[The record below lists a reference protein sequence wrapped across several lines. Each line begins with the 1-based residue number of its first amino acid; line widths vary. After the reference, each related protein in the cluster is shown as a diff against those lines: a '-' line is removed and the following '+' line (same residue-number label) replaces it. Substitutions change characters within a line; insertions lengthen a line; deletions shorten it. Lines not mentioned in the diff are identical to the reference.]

1 MLAVLFVKVYN
12 TPEMQ
17 RRTRVCPPDSDVDR
31 DRIQGSNKNRSS
43 GGVSSKGSDGRRSS
57 TSSGHGH
64 QSFLECIFS
73 HLAEAREELESLAAK
88 NRSNGIASKATSG
101 SEALAGA
108 TSVLGG
114 DAAGAGVASA
124 ERETQAVRV
133 RLERCLTLVKGVIR
147 GAPGVMTAAHSNR
160 GMGLP
165 GEITVI
171 VKTSAAKHPSGA
183 STNVSSIAAAVAA
196 SSAEGSSAP
205 SHAAPPPLTGPSPLS
220 APPDRYIL
228 EVHPMETIG
237 LLRVRVA
244 ATNGSGKP
252 ADHTRLL
259 SGGKALTMDDKT
271 CEEAGIAD
279 GSSVYTLVNSNALLL
294 SGLGEPQAER
304 ARHDE
309 AKRRAVGAMH
319 DGDVVAMQTGPFDEL
334 FRLLECAHGMEVS
347 PREYRQVVH
356 RESRVCMQQ
365 SVCGD
370 EGGPGSI
377 LAFGM
382 PWALHY

>member
-1 MLAVLFVKVYN
+1 
-12 TPEMQ
+12 MQ
-17 RRTRVCPPDSDVDR
+17 RRTRVRPPEGDLDR
-31 DRIQGSNKNRSS
+31 DRLQDCNKNGSS
-43 GGVSSKGSDGRRSS
+43 GSVSSEGSDGRRSS

-73 HLAEAREELESLAAK
+73 HLAVAREELESLAAIK
-88 NRSNGIASKATSG
+88 RSNGFVSEVTTG
-101 SEALAGA
+101 SEAVAGA

-114 DAAGAGVASA
+114 DSSGTGLANS
-124 ERETQAVRV
+124 EREEQAVRV

-165 GEITVI
+165 GEITVM
-171 VKTSAAKHPSGA
+171 VKTSTTKHPSGM

-205 SHAAPPPLTGPSPLS
+205 SHAAPPPLTGPLPLS
-220 APPDRYIL
+220 APPPDRYIL

-237 LLRVRVA
+237 SLRVRVA

-252 ADHTRLL
+252 ADYTRLL

-294 SGLGEPQAER
+294 TGMGEAQAER
-304 ARHDE
+304 ARQDE

-319 DGDVVAMQTGPFDEL
+319 DGDVVAKQNGPFDEL

-347 PREYRQVVH
+347 VRERTQEDY
-356 RESRVCMQQ
+356 
-365 SVCGD
+365 
-370 EGGPGSI
+370 
-377 LAFGM
+377 
-382 PWALHY
+382 